1 MEVGEEEVDP
11 LEVVHL
17 EVVALV
23 GVVAG
28 PLDHLDQD
36 QAQVAV
42 EVAAGPQDLLA
53 PVQVDPPDQVQ
64 VVVGS
69 HLEPK

>member
-1 MEVGEEEVDP
+1 MEVGEEGVDP

-36 QAQVAV
+36 QAQVIDIN
-42 EVAAGPQDLLA
+42 QNKIYL
-53 PVQVDPPDQVQ
+53 
-64 VVVGS
+64 S
-69 HLEPK
+69 RI